1 MPLALSS
8 KGDILLVDDQ
18 IDSLRL
24 LSIMLSSQGYDVRRV
39 ASGSLALKAIEAAPP
54 DLLLLDIRMPGMDG
68 YEVCQRL
75 KANPETAEIPI
86 VFLSALTE
94 TLDKVK
100 AFKLGGAD
108 YITKPFQFAEIL
120 ARIENQLK
128 LRSLQQQL
136 WEKNEILEH
145 EIQTRQ
151 QTEHSLRLKVQQE
164 AALNRVIQVI
174 HNKSLDLSAVFLTA
188 VSEIGQLLDLD
199 FATILRYEA
208 PEAHWS
214 TIAEY
219 QPNPNAGGLLNL
231 DIHDSGN
238 PITAKLKQLQIV
250 EIANSTSLGDRH
262 NRLLAQKRPGAWLLV
277 PLQVN
282 QTIWG
287 ALHLGRRP
295 ASLDS
300 NPQGADQGQDQGSD
314 RSPWSLADRQSTCAI
329 ADQLAIAIQQSE
341 LYQHLQEANL
351 ELNRLATRDG
361 LTQVANRRHFDRYL
375 DLQWREAQREQSEL
389 ALILC
394 DVDFFKKYNDGYGH
408 LAGDDCLKS
417 VAQALEKS
425 LKRPDDLVARYG
437 GEEFAV
443 ILPRTDLQGAAFMAQ
458 TLRLAIHKLA
468 IPHGNSLVGP
478 IVTMSLG
485 VASVV
490 PQVGQSPQE
499 LIAQADQALYQAKE
513 AGRDRLAL
521 NGLVAMS
528 DVQAS

>member
-1 MPLALSS
+1 MRLLDHPS

-24 LSIMLSSQGYDVRRV
+24 LSIMLSSQGYDIRRV
-39 ASGSLALKAIEAAPP
+39 ASGTLALKAIEAAPP
-54 DLLLLDIRMPGMDG
+54 DLVLLDIRMPGMDG

-75 KANPETAEIPI
+75 KADPETQEIPI

-108 YITKPFQFAEIL
+108 FITKPFQFAEIL

-128 LRSLQQQL
+128 LRSLQKQL
-136 WEKNEILEH
+136 WEKNDILEH

-174 HNKSLDLSAVFLTA
+174 HNKSLDLSTVFLTA

-199 FATILRYEA
+199 FATILRYGSTESR
-208 PEAHWS
+208 WS

-219 QPNPNAGGLLNL
+219 QPRPNPGGMLNL
-231 DIHDSGN
+231 DIGDHGN
-238 PITAKLKQLQIV
+238 PITAKLKQCQIV
-250 EIANSTSLGDRH
+250 EIDDSASLGDRH
-262 NRLLAQKRPGAWLLV
+262 SRLLAQKRPGAWLLV

-287 ALHLGRRP
+287 ALHLGRRCP
-295 ASLDS
+295 DSLGDGGPEFNLEAQS
-300 NPQGADQGQDQGSD
+300 A
-314 RSPWSLADRQSTCAI
+314 WSVADRQSACAI
-329 ADQLAIAIQQSE
+329 ADQLAIAIQQAE
-341 LYQHLQEANL
+341 LYLHLQEANL

-361 LTQVANRRHFDRYL
+361 LTQVANRRQFDRYL

-394 DVDFFKKYNDGYGH
+394 DVDFFKKYNDSYGH

-417 VAQALEKS
+417 VAQSLEKS

-458 TLRLAIHKLA
+458 TLRLGIHKLNLA
-468 IPHGNSLVGP
+468 HGSSSVGP

-490 PQVGQSPQE
+490 PQVGQGYQE

-521 NGLVAMS
+521 NGLVAMGNA
-528 DVQAS
+528 QAS

>member
-1 MPLALSS
+1 MRLLDHPS

-24 LSIMLSSQGYDVRRV
+24 LSIMLSSQGYDIRRV
-39 ASGSLALKAIEAAPP
+39 ASGTLALKAIEAAPP
-54 DLLLLDIRMPGMDG
+54 DLVLLDIRMPGMDG

-75 KANPETAEIPI
+75 KADPETQEIPI

-108 YITKPFQFAEIL
+108 FITKPFQFAEIL

-128 LRSLQQQL
+128 LRSLQKQL
-136 WEKNEILEH
+136 WEKNDILEH

-174 HNKSLDLSAVFLTA
+174 HNKSLDLSTVFFTA

-199 FATILRYEA
+199 FATILRYSNSDSR
-208 PEAHWS
+208 WS

-219 QPNPNAGGLLNL
+219 QPRPNPGGMLNL
-231 DIHDSGN
+231 DIGDHGN
-238 PITAKLKQLQIV
+238 PITAKLKQCQIV
-250 EIANSTSLGDRH
+250 EIADSASLGDRH
-262 NRLLAQKRPGAWLLV
+262 SRLLAQKRPGAWLMV

-282 QTIWG
+282 QTVWG
-287 ALHLGRRP
+287 TLHLGRRRP
-295 ASLDS
+295 DNLGDGTSAESSLEPES
-300 NPQGADQGQDQGSD
+300 AWSIADH
-314 RSPWSLADRQSTCAI
+314 QSACAI
-329 ADQLAIAIQQSE
+329 ADQLAIAIQQAE
-341 LYQHLQEANL
+341 LYLHLQEANL

-361 LTQVANRRHFDRYL
+361 LTQVANRRQFDRYL

-394 DVDFFKKYNDGYGH
+394 DVDFFKKYNDSYGH

-417 VAQALEKS
+417 VAQALEKA

-458 TLRLAIHKLA
+458 TLRLGIHKLNLA
-468 IPHGNSLVGP
+468 HGSSSVGP

-490 PQVGQSPQE
+490 PQAGQSYQE

-521 NGLVAMS
+521 NGLVAMGNA
-528 DVQAS
+528 QAS